1 MDVDDILNESD
12 DSSTSKEDESEPSQ
26 NEKGQEEEAEVEA
39 EEVKAPFALEGED
52 FPPAA
57 DTNSVEVE

>member
-26 NEKGQEEEAEVEA
+26 NEKGQEEEAEA

-52 FPPAA
+52 FPPAT

>member
-26 NEKGQEEEAEVEA
+26 EEEALA

-52 FPPAA
+52 FPPAT